1 MTIAKS
7 SKWMVVVIL
16 LVVAVALVLFVRM
29 YRGDIKALHS
39 FLASYEDFDR
49 AIVAAAEGRDGPAGL
64 GQAEK
69 ALTELQAKASMRLSS
84 LIRNDGDLM
93 VLARDVAALSR
104 RELDRLRALDV
115 RKVRAQIVTNELRGD
130 DLVRHLQL
138 PLRDLVER
146 PAHDRLILL
155 RHWVPSVR
163 LLGAFDYLRPG
174 IPPSSPEPRTSDRLN
189 S

>member
-1 MTIAKS
+1 MMIAKS
-7 SKWMVVVIL
+7 FKWMVVVIL
-16 LVVAVALVLFVRM
+16 LVAAVALVLFVRM

-49 AIVAAAEGRDGPAGL
+49 AIVAAVEGRDGPAGL

-93 VLARDVAALSR
+93 VRARDVAALSR

-115 RKVRAQIVTNELRGD
+115 RPRDPGREPAGGANSEALSRAYDV
-130 DLVRHLQL
+130 
-138 PLRDLVER
+138 LRDQRKSAFSRFMELAGRNGRVKK
-146 PAHDRLILL
+146 
-155 RHWVPSVR
+155 
-163 LLGAFDYLRPG
+163 LG
-174 IPPSSPEPRTSDRLN
+174 
-189 S
+189 